1 MEIAR
6 LSIIHF
12 DGARMFFPELRIAND
27 DLGNWLPQSA
37 VVRDRNGQP
46 LKSCGGLDAVS
57 VVPGLLHKLCV
68 IEKYK
73 LIDLVDQVEKSTPW
87 QVSGLRDR
95 DFHSFAS
102 SKLSSIFN
110 LDLARPGIASATI
123 APHPAIMDQ
132 NLANP
137 HRAMSINKF
146 STQHGEA
153 HPPLGR
159 ICQLD

>member
-27 DLGNWLPQSA
+27 DLGNWLSQSA
-37 VVRDRNGQP
+37 VVSDRNGKP

-73 LIDLVDQVEKSTPW
+73 LIDLAD
-87 QVSGLRDR
+87 
-95 DFHSFAS
+95 
-102 SKLSSIFN
+102 
-110 LDLARPGIASATI
+110 
-123 APHPAIMDQ
+123 
-132 NLANP
+132 
-137 HRAMSINKF
+137 
-146 STQHGEA
+146 
-153 HPPLGR
+153 
-159 ICQLD
+159 

>member
-1 MEIAR
+1 M
-6 LSIIHF
+6 
-12 DGARMFFPELRIAND
+12 
-27 DLGNWLPQSA
+27 LP
-37 VVRDRNGQP
+37 
-46 LKSCGGLDAVS
+46 
-57 VVPGLLHKLCV
+57 LH
-68 IEKYK
+68 
-73 LIDLVDQVEKSTPW
+73 
-87 QVSGLRDR
+87 
-95 DFHSFAS
+95 
-102 SKLSSIFN
+102 

-159 ICQLD
+159 ICQLGHGGSGSRCIAFLGNSECCYKSFLLQLRNHLLLHWSSGVAKNATTHRE